1 MNRQAIVERWK
12 YTDLSALEKVNW
24 QARPDEA
31 AEDAIIFAETD
42 EGGPIRL
49 VFVDGQ
55 LDESLSQLERLPKQI
70 NCQVNVAELP
80 EKNLLLG
87 KSSIPYIKNSS
98 CLEVLL
104 SVAEDYCSD
113 ELIYALFIVSEQS
126 NQCLLPITLN
136 IDIGENAKVA
146 IQCEY
151 VSYRNVQS
159 FHQLITNINLQK
171 GAELQH
177 YCVQKE
183 GDSAFYWQQK
193 NIAQQDNSDYYA
205 FDLMLGGQWAR
216 LDVKHHLQ
224 GEQAQCKHHG
234 FYHTNQSKQHN
245 VYLDVYHEQPDCK
258 SEQYFKGIIDDQA
271 HAVFNTKVTVTE
283 HGHGSHAAQDNHN
296 LLLSSKAEIDTKPD
310 LEIYNDDVACSH
322 GATVGN
328 LNQDA
333 LFYLRSR
340 GIDENQSRAMLT
352 HSFAVE
358 LLEQIKQPLV
368 YEGMK
373 AELINALGE

>member
-1 MNRQAIVERWK
+1 MIQQAAIERWK
-12 YTDLSALEKVNW
+12 YTDLSAFEKVDW
-24 QARPDEA
+24 KAMPQQA

-55 LDESLSQLERLPKQI
+55 LDEGLSQLDRLPQ
-70 NCQVNVAELP
+70 QVRLQADIKDLADQA
-80 EKNLLLG
+80 LSLG
-87 KSSIPYIKNSS
+87 KVSLPVIKQSR
-98 CLEVLL
+98 CLEARIT
-104 SVAEDYCSD
+104 VAEDYCSD
-113 ELIYALFIVSEQS
+113 DLIYALFVVSDQS
-126 NQCLLPITLN
+126 DQRMLPIRLD
-136 IDIGENAKVA
+136 IDMGKNAKAA

-151 VSYRNVQS
+151 VSYRGVKS
-159 FHQLITNINLQK
+159 FHQLITTIDLQQ

-183 GDSAFYWQQK
+183 GDEAFYWQQK
-193 NIAQQDNSDYYA
+193 NITQQAGSDYYA
-205 FDLMLGGQWAR
+205 FDLMLGGAWAR
-216 LDVKHHLQ
+216 LDVNHQLQ

-234 FYHTNQSKQHN
+234 FYYTNQTKQHN
-245 VYLDVYHEQPDCK
+245 VYLNVFHEQPDCK
-258 SEQYFKGIIDDQA
+258 SEQYFKGIIDDAA

-283 HGHGSHAAQDNHN
+283 NGQGSHAAQDNHN

-328 LNQDA
+328 IDQDA

-340 GIDENQSRAMLT
+340 GIDEEQARAMLT

-368 YEGMK
+368 YDGMK
-373 AELINALGE
+373 AELMAALE

>member
-1 MNRQAIVERWK
+1 MNQQAIIERWK
-12 YTDLSALEKVNW
+12 YTDLSALQKVDW
-24 QARPDEA
+24 QAMPEQA

-42 EGGPIRL
+42 DKGPVRV

-55 LDESLSQLERLPKQI
+55 LDNDLSQLDRLPVGVECHSCVKP
-70 NCQVNVAELP
+70 LP
-80 EKNLLLG
+80 EQALTMG
-87 KSSIPYIKNSS
+87 KVSLPVVKQSHGS
-98 CLEVLL
+98 EVVFK
-104 SVAEDYCSD
+104 VADGCDSTQ
-113 ELIYALFIVSEQS
+113 LIYVLFIVSEQS
-126 NQCLLPITLN
+126 DHCLLPINMN
-136 IDIGENAKVA
+136 IDVGQNAKAA

-159 FHQLITNINLQK
+159 FHQLVTTIHLK
-171 GAELQH
+171 KAAELQH
-177 YCVQKE
+177 YSVQKE
-183 GDSAFYWQQK
+183 GDKAFYWQQK
-193 NIAQQDNSDYYA
+193 TITQQADSQYYA
-205 FDLMLGGQWAR
+205 FDLMLGGAWAR

-224 GEQAQCKHHG
+224 GEQAHCQHHG

-245 VYLDVYHEQPDCK
+245 VYLDVYHEQPNCK

-283 HGHGSHAAQDNHN
+283 NGQGSHAAQDNHN
-296 LLLSSKAEIDTKPD
+296 LLLSSQAEIDTKPD

-328 LNQDA
+328 INQDA

-340 GIDENQSRAMLT
+340 GIDEQQARAMLT

-368 YEGMK
+368 YDGMK
-373 AELINALGE
+373 AELMAALE